1 MGILQPDEAIYSL
14 LCKYL
19 LNEADTVER
28 QWVETWRKEDPA
40 NEEIL
45 SSIRRMLDALRPVGD
60 IPGLDTESSWLRL
73 RTTIGEIGEDT
84 PRVRKMHWG
93 LKVAAAVFVAAA
105 GLFFILQPGPKEQV
119 LAGAQK
125 TTLKDGSLVNME
137 ANAEMHLLKG
147 FGKVERRVRFS
158 GKGHFDIAQN
168 AEHPFIIIAGH
179 TEIKVLGTRFM
190 IDFKPQDSSLVV
202 LVSSGRIMV
211 TDRDKKDSVILT
223 PGMLLRR
230 EQQQASFEVAENVQ
244 DLTRRQLV
252 FSNVPLQKVI
262 QTIEMVYGVKVEV
275 GDTAL
280 LEKAVTAN
288 FENEP
293 IDNVLATIAFIT
305 NTTVE
310 KTGQGYSIK

>member
-19 LNEADTVER
+19 LNEADVVER

-45 SSIRRMLDALRPVGD
+45 SSIRRMLDALSPVVN
-60 IPGLDTESSWLRL
+60 IPDLDTESSWQRL
-73 RTTIGEIGEDT
+73 KTTIGVEE

-93 LKVAAAVFVAAA
+93 LKVAAVLVLALGV
-105 GLFFILQPGPKEQV
+105 GLFFILQPAQKEQV
-119 LAGAQK
+119 FAGAQK
-125 TTLKDGSLVNME
+125 ASLKDGSLVSME
-137 ANAEMHLLKG
+137 EGAEMHLVKG
-147 FGKVERRVRFS
+147 FGKAARRVKFFGRA
-158 GKGHFDIAQN
+158 HFDIAQN
-168 AEHPFIIIAGH
+168 AEHPFVIVLGR

-190 IDFKPQDSSLVV
+190 IDFKPDNSLVV

-211 TDRDKKDSVILT
+211 TDLDKKDSVILN

-230 EQQQASFEVAENVQ
+230 DQQQEPFEVAENVK
-244 DLTRRQLV
+244 DLSRKQLV

-262 QTIEMVYGVKVEV
+262 QTIELVYGVEVEV

-280 LEKAVTAN
+280 LEKVVTAN

-293 IDNVLATIAFIT
+293 IDNVLETIAFIT
-305 NTTVE
+305 NTTVN
-310 KTGQGYSIK
+310 KTGQRYSIQ

>member
-19 LNEADTVER
+19 LNEADAVER

-60 IPGLDTESSWLRL
+60 IPGLDTESSWQRL
-73 RTTIGEIGEDT
+73 KTTIGVEE

-93 LKVAAAVFVAAA
+93 LKIAAVLVLALGV
-105 GLFFILQPGPKEQV
+105 GLFFLKPKEKEQRF
-119 LAGAQK
+119 AGAQQAE
-125 TTLKDGSLVNME
+125 LKDGSLVSME

-147 FGKVERRVRFS
+147 FGKAERRVHFS
-158 GKGHFDIAQN
+158 GKAHFDIAQN
-168 AEHPFIIIAGH
+168 AAHPFVIVLGH

-190 IDFKPQDSSLVV
+190 VDFKPQDSSLVV
-202 LVSSGRIMV
+202 LVSSGKIMV
-211 TDRDKKDSVILT
+211 TDLDKKDSVILT

-230 EQQQASFEVAENVQ
+230 EQQKEPFAVAENVQ
-244 DLTRRQLV
+244 DLNRRQLV
-252 FSNVPLQKVI
+252 FSNVPLQKVV
-262 QTIEMVYGVKVEV
+262 QTIEVVYGVKVEIT
-275 GDTAL
+275 DAAL

-305 NTTVE
+305 NTAVE

>member
-19 LNEADTVER
+19 LNEADAVER

-45 SSIRRMLDALRPVGD
+45 SSIRRMLDALRPVGN
-60 IPGLDTESSWLRL
+60 IPGLDTESSWQRL
-73 RTTIGEIGEDT
+73 KTTIGAEGGEE

-93 LKVAAAVFVAAA
+93 LKIAAVLVLALGV
-105 GLFFILQPGPKEQV
+105 GLFFLKPEKEQTF
-119 LAGAQK
+119 AGAQK
-125 TTLKDGSLVNME
+125 AELKDGSLVNME
-137 ANAEMHLLKG
+137 ANAQMQLLKG
-147 FGKVERRVRFS
+147 FGKTERRVHFT
-158 GKGHFDIAQN
+158 GKAHFDIAPDADQ
-168 AEHPFIIIAGH
+168 PFVIVLGH

-190 IDFKPQDSSLVV
+190 VDFKPEDSSLVV
-202 LVSSGRIMV
+202 LVSSGKIMV
-211 TDRDKKDSVILT
+211 TDMDKKDSVILN

-230 EQQQASFEVAENVQ
+230 DQQKEPFAVAENVQ
-244 DLTRRQLV
+244 DLKRRQLV
-252 FSNVPLQKVI
+252 FSNVPLQKVVK
-262 QTIEMVYGVKVEV
+262 TIEVVYGVEVEIA
-275 GDTAL
+275 DAAL

-305 NTTVE
+305 NTAVE
-310 KTGQGYSIK
+310 KTSQGYSIK

>member
-19 LNEADTVER
+19 LNEADAVER

-73 RTTIGEIGEDT
+73 RSTIGAEDG

-93 LKVAAAVFVAAA
+93 LKVAAVLITAL
-105 GLFFILQPGPKEQV
+105 GLFFILKPGPREQV
-119 LAGAQK
+119 FAGAQK
-125 TTLKDGSLVNME
+125 TTLKDGSLVSME
-137 ANAEMHLLKG
+137 ANAEMQLLKG
-147 FGKVERRVRFS
+147 FGQAERRVRFS

-168 AEHPFIIIAGH
+168 AEHPFVIVLGH

-190 IDFKPQDSSLVV
+190 IDFSPQDSSLEV
-202 LVSSGRIMV
+202 LVSSGKIMV
-211 TDRDKKDSVILT
+211 TDLDTKDSVILT

-230 EQQQASFEVAENVQ
+230 DEQQAPFEVAENVQ
-244 DLTRRQLV
+244 DLSRRQLV

-262 QTIEMVYGVKVEV
+262 QTIEMVYGVEVEV

-310 KTGQGYSIK
+310 KTGQRYSIK

>member
-19 LNEADTVER
+19 LNEADAVER

-45 SSIRRMLDALRPVGD
+45 SSIRRMLDALRPVGN
-60 IPGLDTESSWLRL
+60 IPGLDTESSWQRL
-73 RTTIGEIGEDT
+73 KSTIGEEQ

-93 LKVAAAVFVAAA
+93 LKVAAGLILILGA
-105 GLFFILQPGPKEQV
+105 GLFFILQKSQKEQV
-119 LAGAQK
+119 FAGAQK
-125 TTLKDGSLVNME
+125 TTLKDGSLVSME
-137 ANAEMHLLKG
+137 ANAEMQLLEG
-147 FGKVERRVRFS
+147 FGKAERRVRFS
-158 GKGHFDIAQN
+158 GKAHFDIAQN
-168 AEHPFIIIAGH
+168 AELPFVIVAGH

-190 IDFKPQDSSLVV
+190 VDFKPLDSSLVV
-202 LVSSGRIMV
+202 LVNSGRIMV

-230 EQQQASFEVAENVQ
+230 DQQQEVFEVAENVQ
-244 DLTRRQLV
+244 DLSRRQLV

-262 QTIEMVYGVKVEV
+262 RTIEMVYGVEVEV

-310 KTGQGYSIK
+310 KTGQRYSIK